1 MAQFSDFQSH
11 PYDGCPDQAHALHY
25 AEQEWDDTL
34 MELKPIKLKRI
45 SDQVFEQLRE
55 SIFRGE
61 IKPGQQLMP
70 ERELAQALQVSRSSV
85 RDAIN
90 KLVTLGLLEQRQGQ
104 GTFVQSPDSR
114 SENPLAAAMETEDAS
129 IRDLLEVRMGLECNA
144 AALAAI
150 RANGTDVLFLEKSIQ
165 EMRDETESGRLGTEA
180 DVAFHMAIAY
190 ATKNPVQ
197 VSLMRNFYNFLF
209 AGINKN
215 LVHLYEKRDNIK
227 IILKQHHAIS
237 ECIRTHNPD
246 AAFKAMQRHITF
258 VIDFYRTR

>member
-1 MAQFSDFQSH
+1 
-11 PYDGCPDQAHALHY
+11 
-25 AEQEWDDTL
+25 

-70 ERELAQALQVSRSSV
+70 ERELAQVLQVSRTSV

-90 KLVTLGLLEQRQGQ
+90 KLVTLGLLEHRQGQ
-104 GTFVQSPDSR
+104 GTFVQSPDTR
-114 SENPLAAAMETEDAS
+114 PENPLAAAMETEDAT
-129 IRDLLEVRMGLECNA
+129 IHDLLEVRMGLECNA
-144 AALAAI
+144 AALAAM
-150 RANGTDVLFLEKSIQ
+150 RANGKDVSILERSIQ

-197 VSLMRNFYNFLF
+197 VSLMRSFYDFLF
-209 AGINKN
+209 VGIKKN
-215 LVHLYEKRDNIK
+215 LAHLYENPDNIK
-227 IILKQHHAIS
+227 EILKQHHAIY
-237 ECIRTHNPD
+237 ECLRTHDPD
-246 AAFKAMQRHITF
+246 AAFEAMQRHITF
-258 VIDFYRTR
+258 VIDFFKSRK